1 MPAPEEQALQEAAD
15 WLLLLRSNEAGA
27 ADHARWQAWLAARPE
42 HARAWRL
49 IDSVTH
55 KFSSV
60 PSAVAANALTR
71 KPSRRTRRSEW
82 LGLCALVTL
91 GAVLWAVVGRGPA
104 PAPPV
109 ELRAATGEQR
119 SYTLA
124 DGTRVTADTASRAT
138 AHYDDQQR
146 FVRLH
151 AGALLIETAADAAAA
166 PRPFVVETAQGRVEP
181 IGTRFTVRLD
191 QGGWRLET
199 GGWRGGGV
207 TSTSSS
213 LKSPASSLLQ
223 ASRVTVLEGRVR
235 LRPANGA
242 AVELRAGESTA
253 FTATAVEPPQPA
265 DAAAAAW
272 IDGLLV
278 ADDQPLCSFLAELNR
293 YRSDRLLCNPRLET
307 RRISGVYSLQD
318 PQQVLDA
325 VTQTLGL
332 RAERLSYEELRV
344 QPRD

>member
-1 MPAPEEQALQEAAD
+1 MRALPLLKPPVPPAAAEDAEPPPEEQALQEAAD
-15 WLLLLRSNEAGA
+15 WLLLLRSNEASA

-42 HARAWRL
+42 HARAWHL
-49 IDSVTH
+49 IESVTH
-55 KFSSV
+55 KLSSV
-60 PSAVAANALTR
+60 PSPVAANALIR

-82 LGLCALVTL
+82 RGLCALVAL

-124 DGTRVTADTASRAT
+124 DGTRVTTDTASRAT

-146 FVRLH
+146 LVRLH
-151 AGALLIETAADAAAA
+151 AGALLIETAADAAAL

-191 QGGWRLET
+191 EL
-199 GGWRGGGV
+199 
-207 TSTSSS
+207 
-213 LKSPASSLLQ
+213 

-235 LRPANGA
+235 LRPVNGA
-242 AVELRAGESTA
+242 AAELPAGESTT

-265 DAAAAAW
+265 DAGAAAW
-272 IDGLLV
+272 IEGLLV

-293 YRSDRLLCNPRLET
+293 YRSDRLLCDPRLKT

-318 PQQVLDA
+318 PRQVLDA

-332 RAERLSYEELRV
+332 RAERLSYEELLVR
-344 QPRD
+344 PRD

>member
-1 MPAPEEQALQEAAD
+1 MRTLPGLKPPVPPAAAQDTQPAPEEQALQEAAD
-15 WLLLLRSNEAGA
+15 WLLLLRSNEASA
-27 ADHARWQAWLAARPE
+27 AEHARWQAWLAARPE
-42 HARAWRL
+42 HARAWHL
-49 IDSVTH
+49 IESVTH

-60 PSAVAANALTR
+60 PSPVAATALTR
-71 KPSRRTRRSEW
+71 KSSRRTRRSQW
-82 LGLCALVTL
+82 LGLCALVAL

-104 PAPPV
+104 PVPL
-109 ELRAATGEQR
+109 ELRAATGEQQ

-124 DGTRVTADTASRAT
+124 DGTRVAVNTASRAT

-146 FVRLH
+146 LVRLH
-151 AGALLIETAADAAAA
+151 AGELLIETAADAAAA

-191 QGGWRLET
+191 EL
-199 GGWRGGGV
+199 
-207 TSTSSS
+207 
-213 LKSPASSLLQ
+213 

-235 LRPANGA
+235 LRPAHGA
-242 AVELRAGESTA
+242 GEAAELRAGESTA

-272 IDGLLV
+272 IEGLLV

-293 YRSDRLLCNPRLET
+293 YRSDRLLCDPRLKT
-307 RRISGVYSLQD
+307 RHISGVYSLHD

-325 VTQTLGL
+325 VMQTLGL

-344 QPRD
+344 RPRD